1 MDPNLPTRPVPKLAL
16 FELGFRPF
24 FAGATFMSAALMLT
38 WLNNFTL
45 GHPMMLSGLSGPF
58 WHGHEMVFGY
68 ALAVAAGFLLT
79 AIRNWTN
86 IQTLRRAPLA
96 VIFLLWLGARIGF
109 LINAPLGL
117 VAAMDLLFLA
127 GLTAAVFQ
135 PLLKARQ
142 WKNIGIASKI
152 GLMLLANIVFY
163 LGATGVIADGQ
174 RIGLFAGFYVILA
187 LIFTLGRR
195 VMPFFIER
203 GLDEPVVLPNKP
215 WIDRSSLWLFLAFA
229 IADIISPTHWT
240 TLALAAALFI
250 VHSIRFAGW
259 YHPGIWKKPLLW
271 VLMLGYGWMIAA
283 FAIKILEAFVSLPPN
298 LATHAFAIG
307 AIGITTTGMMA
318 RISLGHSGRNIHQP
332 PAIVAPVFLLLALAA
347 VVRVVLPML
356 FAGQYMLWIGLSQG
370 LWIAAFLL
378 LFASYLPMWLK
389 ARADGRPG

>member
-1 MDPNLPTRPVPKLAL
+1 
-16 FELGFRPF
+16 
-24 FAGATFMSAALMLT
+24 
-38 WLNNFTL
+38 
-45 GHPMMLSGLSGPF
+45 
-58 WHGHEMVFGY
+58 
-68 ALAVAAGFLLT
+68 
-79 AIRNWTN
+79 
-86 IQTLRRAPLA
+86 
-96 VIFLLWLGARIGF
+96 
-109 LINAPLGL
+109 
-117 VAAMDLLFLA
+117 
-127 GLTAAVFQ
+127 
-135 PLLKARQ
+135 
-142 WKNIGIASKI
+142 
-152 GLMLLANIVFY
+152 
-163 LGATGVIADGQ
+163 
-174 RIGLFAGFYVILA
+174 
-187 LIFTLGRR
+187 
-195 VMPFFIER
+195 MPFFIER

-271 VLMLGYGWMIAA
+271 VLMLGYSWMIAA